1 MIIGLTDPMKEGPT
15 LGQYIGWLKGNDPD
29 IEVHV
34 LSYTSGNAA
43 KLVGCDALVLSGGN
57 DVHPELY
64 GRNDVW
70 DKVKDVDEQRDRFE
84 ITLINSALDAR
95 LPILGICRGAQIFN
109 VARGGTLVPDLQA
122 AGFQDHRRSKEGE
135 KLHGITITPE
145 SGLRSIAGRE
155 AAEVNTSHHQAID
168 LPGEGL
174 KITARSTDG
183 VVEAAEW
190 EEPQDKPFLLL
201 VQWHPER
208 MTDARSPVAG
218 NIRQHLFTHI
228 RPKPHYQPKDQT

>member
-15 LGQYIGWLKGNDPD
+15 LGQYVGWIIGSEPD
-29 IEVHV
+29 VEVRV
-34 LSYTSGNAA
+34 LSYTHGNAA
-43 KLVGCDALVLSGGN
+43 ELAGCDALVLSGGN

-64 GRNDVW
+64 GRKDVW

-84 ITLINSALDAR
+84 IALIGSALNAR
-95 LPILGICRGAQIFN
+95 LPVLGICRGAQLFN
-109 VARGGTLVPDLQA
+109 VARGGRLVPDLQS

-135 KLHGITITPE
+135 KLHGITIAPG
-145 SGLRSIAGRE
+145 SALRAIAGRD
-155 AAEVNTSHHQAID
+155 AAEVNTSHHQAMD
-168 LPGEGL
+168 RPGEGL

-190 EEPQDKPFLLL
+190 EQPEGKPFLLL

-218 NIRQHLFTHI
+218 NIRNQLFI
-228 RPKPHYQPKDQT
+228 